1 MRRLDPEIDGFG
13 GSVGALISA
22 ATVRRHE
29 GEHVPSFLTTLTLAR
44 NGLAHSVQ
52 DHIVELGLSANEL
65 LVMWLAVED
74 ERLTAAAIRR
84 RLGMR
89 QSTFTSLVARLVA
102 RGYLRTKPAYR
113 DRRTRY
119 LVPTRPGFQA
129 VRIAHGILVQLEGR
143 ARPFD
148 APDVQERL
156 ARLAFLASVLPQPDL
171 LEDGLP
177 AITA

>member
-1 MRRLDPEIDGFG
+1 
-13 GSVGALISA
+13 
-22 ATVRRHE
+22 
-29 GEHVPSFLTTLTLAR
+29 
-44 NGLAHSVQ
+44 
-52 DHIVELGLSANEL
+52 
-65 LVMWLAVED
+65 
-74 ERLTAAAIRR
+74 
-84 RLGMR
+84 
-89 QSTFTSLVARLVA
+89 
-102 RGYLRTKPAYR
+102 
-113 DRRTRY
+113 
-119 LVPTRPGFQA
+119 